1 MRIKHA
7 LKSTSRRSQKLR
19 LLFFIGDSPSSI
31 FSAIILIQ
39 KEIVVLSSSFIQF
52 KMHEYHSRKTLFV
65 FLSFVIFFCTAFTS
79 RSETGR
85 VVGVSD
91 GDTITILHDDYS
103 QEKIRLFGIDCPEKS
118 QAFGQR
124 AKQFTSSLVYGKVVR
139 IRRMDED
146 RYGRTVAWI
155 FHGNTNV
162 NAELVR
168 AGYAWHF
175 RKYSDDLELQRL
187 EDEARKSRRGLWVYP
202 NPVPPWEYRRTN

>member
-1 MRIKHA
+1 M
-7 LKSTSRRSQKLR
+7 Q
-19 LLFFIGDSPSSI
+19 
-31 FSAIILIQ
+31 
-39 KEIVVLSSSFIQF
+39 
-52 KMHEYHSRKTLFV
+52 EYHSRKTASV
-65 FLSFVIFFCTAFTS
+65 FLLLIILFCSAFTR

-124 AKQFTSSLVYGKVVR
+124 AKQFTSSLVYGKVVT

-146 RYGRTVAWI
+146 RYSRTVAWV
-155 FHGNTNV
+155 FVGKTNV

-175 RKYSDDLELQRL
+175 RKYSNDLELQRL
-187 EDEARKSRRGLWVYP
+187 EDEARKSKRGLWVDP
-202 NPVPPWEYRRTN
+202 IPIPPWEYRKGKD